1 MAIQISENLYDRQ
14 RSAEYFFQS
23 IVHADQEDDGYKY
36 PANLFLRSVENLVNL
51 NVRSKSIAYLPRLL
65 VEGGVFSCDSVWR
78 FDG

>member
-51 NVRSKSIAYLPRLL
+51 NVRSKSISLSSSATGRRR
-65 VEGGVFSCDSVWR
+65 GSSCDSVWW